1 MFKQEDIPINND
13 LVLIGGGHS
22 HIMLMMELF
31 KKPIKGNRITLISN
45 EIDTP
50 YSGMIPGFI
59 EGIYTW
65 RETHIDLYKLC
76 FKLDIRFIH
85 SEVLEISAFNKEIIL
100 KNRPKI
106 KFDVLSINTG
116 IKSNNKTIKG
126 ALKYCIPVK
135 PISKLSNKFLN
146 EIKKNNNIAFI
157 GGGPASVELALGL
170 QKRFKNN
177 KSNLQISII
186 TGKNGLLSSF
196 PPKTRKIAKQTLKN
210 TKINVI
216 EKVEVIEVQK
226 DKLLLSNK
234 TKLKIDKSILST
246 NAMPPEWIKKS
257 DIILNPNN
265 FIIVNDKFQTNY
277 NYVFA
282 AGDVVDFNNQ
292 NLSKSGVFA
301 VKSGKPLA
309 KSIRGFIQKKEAVP
323 YKFNKNYLSIIG
335 LSNGLAIATKYNLT
349 FTSKFCFLLKKL
361 IDLKFV
367 KKFNNLRQNNYSN
380 FSDLLKIFDKIIK
393 KSNENIPTYQMQCR
407 GCAAKV
413 DFNALKKALPKNIMN
428 TSEDAINIKN
438 YPKLYQSVDMI
449 SAIVSDPYLL
459 GKIAA
464 NHAISDIIAV
474 NSKLISALMILQLP
488 FSNSEINSRDL
499 EQVTTG
505 ASDVLKLIDCSMSG
519 GHTMIGKDKDPII
532 GFSVIG
538 EKKNIVSHKIPSK
551 LKVNDVL
558 ILTEKIGSGIIF
570 SGINNDLIDS
580 YYQIEVLNQMSKGN
594 INFSKISNK
603 LKTLSMT
610 DITGF
615 GLVNHLLNLIKRD
628 SENIGLTIYP
638 EKIPVFNGVKE
649 ALSKKV
655 RSSLYDKNFKTA
667 QKNLIYDR
675 ETKLIDEI
683 LYDPQTVGGLA
694 FIIPREE
701 KVKQFKILKENKINF
716 TEIGFVNNLD
726 NKIRI
731 I

>member
-1 MFKQEDIPINND
+1 MFKQQEIPINND

-22 HIMLMMELF
+22 HIMLMMELS
-31 KKPIKGNRITLISN
+31 KNPIEGNRITLISN

-76 FKLDIRFIH
+76 FKLNIRFIH
-85 SEVLEISAFNKEIIL
+85 SEVTEISAINKEIVL

-116 IKSNNKTIKG
+116 IQSSNKTIKG
-126 ALKYCIPVK
+126 ALKYCVPVK
-135 PISKLSNKFLN
+135 PISKLSNNFLT
-146 EIKKNNNIAFI
+146 EIKNNNNIAFI

-170 QKRFKNN
+170 QKRLKNS
-177 KSNLQISII
+177 KSNLKISII

-196 PPKTRKIAKQTLKN
+196 PNKTRKVAKETLQN
-210 TKINVI
+210 SQINVI
-216 EKVEVIEVQK
+216 EKEEVIEVQK
-226 DKLLLSNK
+226 DTLILSNK

-246 NAMPPEWIKKS
+246 NAMAPVWIKKS
-257 DIILNPNN
+257 DIILNPDN

-282 AGDVVDFNNQ
+282 AGDIVDFNNQ
-292 NLSKSGVFA
+292 NLSKSGVYA

-309 KSIRGFIQKKEAVP
+309 KSIRRFIQKKIPIP

-335 LSNGLAIATKYNLT
+335 LSNGLAIATKYNFT
-349 FTSKFCFLLKKL
+349 FTSRFSFLLKKL
-361 IDLKFV
+361 IDQKFV
-367 KKFNNLRQNNYSN
+367 KKFNNLNQDNYYTFRSLYKVFDVMIQKNN
-380 FSDLLKIFDKIIK
+380 K
-393 KSNENIPTYQMQCR
+393 NIPSYQMQCR

-413 DFNALKKALPKNIMN
+413 DFNALKATLPKEIII
-428 TSEDAINIKN
+428 TSEDAININN

-449 SAIVSDPYLL
+449 SSIVSDPYLL

-499 EQVTTG
+499 EQVTSG
-505 ASDVLKLIDCSMSG
+505 AREVFKSANCSISG
-519 GHTMIGKDKDPII
+519 GHTMIGKDKDPVI

-538 EKKNIVSHKIPSK
+538 EKKSVNNNQTRSK
-551 LKVNDVL
+551 LKINDIL

-570 SGINNDLIDS
+570 AGINNDIIDS
-580 YYQIEVLNQMSKGN
+580 FYQIEVLDQMSQGN
-594 INFSKISNK
+594 INFSKISDK
-603 LKTLSMT
+603 LKILSMT

-615 GLVNHLLNLIKRD
+615 GLANHLLNLVKRD
-628 SENIGLTIYP
+628 VGKTGLTIFP
-638 EKIPVFNGVKE
+638 DKIPIFKGVTK
-649 ALSKKV
+649 ALSKNV
-655 RSSLYDKNFKTA
+655 RSSLYDKNFNTA
-667 QKNLIYDR
+667 QKELVYDR

-683 LYDPQTVGGLA
+683 LFDPQTVGGIA
-694 FIIPREE
+694 FLIPQEE

-731 I
+731 T

>member
-1 MFKQEDIPINND
+1 MFKNQDIPINND

-22 HIMLMMELF
+22 HIMLMMELT
-31 KKPIKGNRITLISN
+31 KKPIQGNRITLISN

-76 FKLDIRFIH
+76 FKLDIRFIN
-85 SEVLEISAFNKEIIL
+85 SEVLEISGTNKEIIL

-116 IKSNNKTIKG
+116 IQSNNKTIKG
-126 ALKYCIPVK
+126 ALKYSIPVK
-135 PISKLSNKFLN
+135 PISKLSNNFLN
-146 EIKKNNNIAFI
+146 QIKKNNNIAFI

-170 QKRFKNN
+170 QKRFKNS
-177 KSNLQISII
+177 KSNLKISII

-196 PPKTRKIAKQTLKN
+196 PQKTIKVAKQTLQN
-210 TKINVI
+210 SKINVI

-226 DKLLLSNK
+226 DKLILSDK
-234 TKLKIDKSILST
+234 TKLKIEKSILST
-246 NAMPPEWIKKS
+246 NAMAPEWIKKS

-265 FIIVNDKFQTNY
+265 FIIVNNKFQTNY
-277 NYVFA
+277 DYVFA
-282 AGDVVDFNNQ
+282 AGDVIDFNNQ
-292 NLSKSGVFA
+292 NLGKSGVFA

-309 KSIRGFIQKKEAVP
+309 KSIRGFIQKKVAVP
-323 YKFNKNYLSIIG
+323 YKFYKNYLSIIG
-335 LSNGLAIATKYNLT
+335 LSNGLAIATKYHFT
-349 FTSKFCFLLKKL
+349 FTSKLSFMLKKL
-361 IDLKFV
+361 IDQNFV
-367 KKFNNLRQNNYSN
+367 KKFNNLNQNNYSLFTN
-380 FSDLLKIFDKIIK
+380 LFKIFDVIIQK
-393 KSNENIPTYQMQCR
+393 NNENIYTNNMQCR

-413 DFNALKKALPKNIMN
+413 DFNALKTTLKKEIIT

-438 YPKLYQSVDMI
+438 YSKLYQSVDMI
-449 SAIVSDPYLL
+449 NSIVSDPYLL

-474 NSKLISALMILQLP
+474 KSKVISALMILQLP

-499 EQVTTG
+499 EQVTSG
-505 ASDVLKLIDCSMSG
+505 ASDIFKLAGCSISG
-519 GHTMIGKDKDPII
+519 GHTMIGKDKDPVV
-532 GFSVIG
+532 GFSVLG
-538 EKKNIVSHKIPSK
+538 EKKNEINNKIRNK
-551 LKVNDVL
+551 LKVNDIL

-570 SGINNDLIDS
+570 AGINNDIIDS
-580 YYQIEVLNQMSKGN
+580 YYQIEVLNQMSRGN
-594 INFSKISNK
+594 IRFSNIADQ
-603 LKTLSMT
+603 LKTLHMT

-615 GLVNHLLNLIKRD
+615 GLANHLLNLIKRD
-628 SENIGLTIYP
+628 AGKTGLTIYTD
-638 EKIPVFNGVKE
+638 KIPIFDGVTE

-655 RSSLYDKNFKTA
+655 RSSLFNKNFNTA
-667 QKNLIYDR
+667 QKELIYNR
-675 ETKLIDEI
+675 ETKSIDEI

-694 FIIPREE
+694 FIIPEEE
-701 KVKQFKILKENKINF
+701 KIKQFKILKENKINF

-731 I
+731 M

>member
-1 MFKQEDIPINND
+1 MFKQQEIPINND

-22 HIMLMMELF
+22 HIMLMMELS
-31 KKPIKGNRITLISN
+31 KRPIEGTRITLISN

-59 EGIYTW
+59 EGMYTW

-76 FKLDIRFIH
+76 FKLNIRFIH
-85 SEVLEISAFNKEIIL
+85 SEVLEISAINKEIIL

-116 IKSNNKTIKG
+116 IQSSNKTIKG
-126 ALKYCIPVK
+126 ALKYCVPVK
-135 PISKLSNKFLN
+135 PISKLSNNFLT
-146 EIKKNNNIAFI
+146 EIKTNNNIAFI

-170 QKRFKNN
+170 QKRFKNT
-177 KSNLQISII
+177 KSNLKISII

-196 PPKTRKIAKQTLKN
+196 PNKTRKAAKQTLQN
-210 TKINVI
+210 AQINVI

-226 DKLLLSNK
+226 DTLILSDK

-246 NAMPPEWIKKS
+246 NGMAPEWIKKS
-257 DIILNPNN
+257 DIILNRNN
-265 FIIVNDKFQTNY
+265 FIIVNNKFQTNY

-282 AGDVVDFNNQ
+282 AGDIVDFNNQ
-292 NLSKSGVFA
+292 NLSKSGVYA

-309 KSIRGFIQKKEAVP
+309 RSIRGFIQKKIPVP

-335 LSNGLAIATKYNLT
+335 LSNGLAIATKYNFT
-349 FTSKFCFLLKKL
+349 FTSRFSFLLKKL
-361 IDLKFV
+361 IDQKFV
-367 KKFNNLRQNNYSN
+367 KKFNDLNQDNNYIFRNLFKVFDVIIQNN
-380 FSDLLKIFDKIIK
+380 K
-393 KSNENIPTYQMQCR
+393 NIPSYQMQCR

-413 DFNALKKALPKNIMN
+413 DFNSLKTTLSKEIIT
-428 TSEDAINIKN
+428 TSEDAININN

-449 SAIVSDPYLL
+449 SSIVSDPYLL

-499 EQVTTG
+499 EQVTSG
-505 ASDVLKLIDCSMSG
+505 ATEVLKLANCSISG
-519 GHTMIGKDKDPII
+519 GHTMIGKDKDPVI

-538 EKKNIVSHKIPSK
+538 EKKSVNNKTLGK
-551 LKVNDVL
+551 LKVNDIL
-558 ILTEKIGSGIIF
+558 ILTERIGSGIIF
-570 SGINNDLIDS
+570 AGINNDIIDS
-580 YYQIEVLNQMSKGN
+580 YYQIEVLNQMSQGN
-594 INFSKISNK
+594 INFSKISDR
-603 LKTLSMT
+603 LKILSMT

-615 GLVNHLLNLIKRD
+615 GLANHLLNLIKRD
-628 SENIGLTIYP
+628 VGKTGLTIYP
-638 EKIPVFNGVKE
+638 DKIPIFNGVTE
-649 ALSKKV
+649 ALSKNV
-655 RSSLYDKNFKTA
+655 RSSLFEKNFNTA
-667 QKNLIYDR
+667 QKELVYDR
-675 ETKLIDEI
+675 EIKLIDEI

-694 FIIPREE
+694 FIIPKEE

-731 I
+731 T

>member
-1 MFKQEDIPINND
+1 MFKNQEIPINND

-22 HIMLMMELF
+22 HIMLMMELL
-31 KKPIKGNRITLISN
+31 KKPIQGNRITLISN

-59 EGIYTW
+59 EGIYSW

-85 SEVLEISAFNKEIIL
+85 SEVLEISANNKEIIL

-106 KFDVLSINTG
+106 KFDVLSINIG
-116 IKSNNKTIKG
+116 IQSNYKTIKG

-135 PISKLSNKFLN
+135 PISKLSKNFLS

-157 GGGPASVELALGL
+157 GGGSASVELALGL
-170 QKRFKNN
+170 QKRFKNT
-177 KSNLQISII
+177 KSNLKISIV

-196 PPKTRKIAKQTLKN
+196 PIKTRKIAKQTLQN
-210 TKINVI
+210 SQINVI
-216 EKVEVIEVQK
+216 EKVGVTEVQK
-226 DKLLLSNK
+226 DKLILSDK
-234 TKLKIDKSILST
+234 TILKIDKSILST
-246 NAMPPEWIKKS
+246 NAMAPEWIEKS
-257 DIILNPNN
+257 DIILNSNN

-282 AGDVVDFNNQ
+282 AGDIVDFNNQ
-292 NLSKSGVFA
+292 NLNKSGVFA

-309 KSIRGFIQKKEAVP
+309 KSIRRFIQKKVAVP
-323 YKFNKNYLSIIG
+323 FKFNKHYLSIIG
-335 LSNGLAIATKYNLT
+335 LSNGLAIATKYNFT
-349 FTSKFCFLLKKL
+349 FTSRFSFLLKKL
-361 IDLKFV
+361 IDQQFV
-367 KKFNNLRQNNYSN
+367 KKFNNLNLDNNYTFKN
-380 FSDLLKIFDKIIK
+380 LFKIFNDIIQK
-393 KSNENIPTYQMQCR
+393 NNGNIPGHQMQCR

-413 DFNALKKALPKNIMN
+413 DFNTLKTTLPKEIIT
-428 TSEDAINIKN
+428 TSEDAIKINN

-449 SAIVSDPYLL
+449 SSIVSDPYLL

-488 FSNSEINSRDL
+488 YSNSEINSRDL
-499 EQVTTG
+499 EQVTSG
-505 ASDVLKLIDCSMSG
+505 ASEVFKLAGCSISG
-519 GHTMIGKDKDPII
+519 GHTMVGKDKDPVI

-538 EKKNIVSHKIPSK
+538 EKKSVNKKNFNK
-551 LKVNDVL
+551 LKVNDIL

-570 SGINNDLIDS
+570 SGINNDIIDS
-580 YYQIEVLNQMSKGN
+580 YYQIEVLNQLSQGN
-594 INFSKISNK
+594 INFSKISDK
-603 LKTLSMT
+603 LKILSMT

-615 GLVNHLLNLIKRD
+615 GLANHLLNLVKRD
-628 SENIGLTIYP
+628 VGKTGLTIFP
-638 EKIPVFNGVKE
+638 DKIPIFKGVTK
-649 ALSKKV
+649 ALSKNV
-655 RSSLYDKNFKTA
+655 RSSLYDKNFNSA
-667 QKNLIYDR
+667 QKDLIYNR

-683 LYDPQTVGGLA
+683 LYDPQTVGGIA
-694 FIIPREE
+694 FLIPQEE

-731 I
+731 K

>member
-1 MFKQEDIPINND
+1 MFKQQEIPINND

-22 HIMLMMELF
+22 HIILMMELS
-31 KKPIKGNRITLISN
+31 KKPIQGNRITLISK

-76 FKLDIRFIH
+76 FKLNIRFIH
-85 SEVLEISAFNKEIIL
+85 SEVLEISAINKEIIF

-116 IKSNNKTIKG
+116 IQSSNKTIKG
-126 ALKYCIPVK
+126 ALKYCVPVK
-135 PISKLSNKFLN
+135 PISKLSSNFLT

-170 QKRFKNN
+170 QKRFKNK
-177 KSNLQISII
+177 KSNLKISII
-186 TGKNGLLSSF
+186 TGKNGLLSSL
-196 PPKTRKIAKQTLKN
+196 PNKTRKVARQTLHN
-210 TKINVI
+210 SQINVI

-226 DKLLLSNK
+226 DKLILSDK

-246 NAMPPEWIKKS
+246 NGMAPEWIKKS
-257 DIILNPNN
+257 DIILNRNN
-265 FIIVNDKFQTNY
+265 FIIVNNKFQTNY

-282 AGDVVDFNNQ
+282 AGDIVDFNNQ

-309 KSIRGFIQKKEAVP
+309 KSIRGFIQKKIP
-323 YKFNKNYLSIIG
+323 LPHKFNKNYLSIIG
-335 LSNGLAIATKYNLT
+335 LANGIAIATKYNFT
-349 FTSKFCFLLKKL
+349 FTSRFSFLLKKL
-361 IDLKFV
+361 IDQKFV
-367 KKFNNLRQNNYSN
+367 KKFNDLNQDNYYILRNLFKVFDVIIQKNN
-380 FSDLLKIFDKIIK
+380 K
-393 KSNENIPTYQMQCR
+393 NIPSYQMQCK
-407 GCAAKV
+407 GCASKV
-413 DFNALKKALPKNIMN
+413 DFNALKTTLPKEII
-428 TSEDAINIKN
+428 TSSEDAININN

-449 SAIVSDPYLL
+449 SSIISDPYLL

-499 EQVTTG
+499 EQVTSG
-505 ASDVLKLIDCSMSG
+505 AREVFKLANCSISG
-519 GHTMIGKDKDPII
+519 GHTMIGKDKDPVI

-538 EKKNIVSHKIPSK
+538 EKKSVNDKTRSK
-551 LKVNDVL
+551 LKVNDIL
-558 ILTEKIGSGIIF
+558 ILTERIGSGIIF
-570 SGINNDLIDS
+570 AGINNDIIDS
-580 YYQIEVLNQMSKGN
+580 YYQIEVLKQMSQGN
-594 INFSKISNK
+594 INFSKISDK
-603 LKTLSMT
+603 LKILFMT

-615 GLVNHLLNLIKRD
+615 GIANHLLNLIKRD
-628 SENIGLTIYP
+628 AGKTGLTIFP
-638 EKIPVFNGVKE
+638 DKIPIFKGVTE
-649 ALSKKV
+649 ALSKNV
-655 RSSLYDKNFKTA
+655 RSSLFEKNFNAA
-667 QKNLIYDR
+667 QKELVYNR

-694 FIIPREE
+694 FIIPQEE
-701 KVKQFKILKENKINF
+701 KVKQFKILKENKISF

-731 I
+731 T